1 MKKIIN
7 EYANYTVPFY
17 GPAAFVVKK
26 AKGSLVWDTDNN
38 KYIDFT
44 AGIAVTNL
52 GHSNDVLTKI
62 MQKQSKDL
70 WHLSNLYINEPAVNL
85 AKKLCQKTFADKVF
99 FCNSGG
105 ESIEAAIKTARKYT
119 SEKFDKN
126 KNEIISFSSSFHGR
140 TMLGI
145 ALAKAKHLTNG
156 FAPLP
161 KGIKNHPYN
170 QIKDLDNL
178 FSSKTSA
185 VILELVQWQSGIT
198 KANQKFISKIKQ
210 LAKKHNAL
218 IIIDEVQSGIGR
230 TGTFFAY
237 EQFNITPDILCFA
250 KGIANGFPLGG
261 ILTSDKIGNFMS
273 IGSHGTTFGGGP
285 IACSIGSLVVDI
297 ISKKT
302 FLKKVQKK
310 EGVFLNQLN
319 KINYK
324 HKCFKKILSAGLWI
338 SVEFDHSMSLC
349 VDSLIRNAHKSGL
362 MILKANA
369 NTIRFS
375 PSLIIEDNLIT
386 EGLAIFEK
394 VILQTLQ
401 E

>member
-1 MKKIIN
+1 
-7 EYANYTVPFY
+7 
-17 GPAAFVVKK
+17 
-26 AKGSLVWDTDNN
+26 
-38 KYIDFT
+38 
-44 AGIAVTNL
+44 
-52 GHSNDVLTKI
+52 

-161 KGIKNHPYN
+161 KGIKNHSYN
-170 QIKDLDNL
+170 QTKNLDSL

-198 KANQKFISKIKQ
+198 KANKKFISKIKQ

-230 TGTFFAY
+230 TGTLFAY
-237 EQFNITPDILCFA
+237 EQFNINPDILCFA

-319 KINYK
+319 KINSK

-338 SVEFDHSMSLC
+338 SVEFDYSMSLC

-386 EGLAIFEK
+386 EGLAIFEE

>member
-26 AKGSLVWDTDNN
+26 AKGSLVWDIDNN

-70 WHLSNLYINEPAVNL
+70 WHLSNLYINEPAVKL

-119 SEKFDKN
+119 SEKFNKN

-170 QIKDLDNL
+170 Q
-178 FSSKTSA
+178 
-185 VILELVQWQSGIT
+185 T
-198 KANQKFISKIKQ
+198 KRS
-210 LAKKHNAL
+210 
-218 IIIDEVQSGIGR
+218 R
-230 TGTFFAY
+230 
-237 EQFNITPDILCFA
+237 
-250 KGIANGFPLGG
+250 
-261 ILTSDKIGNFMS
+261 
-273 IGSHGTTFGGGP
+273 
-285 IACSIGSLVVDI
+285 
-297 ISKKT
+297 
-302 FLKKVQKK
+302 
-310 EGVFLNQLN
+310 
-319 KINYK
+319 
-324 HKCFKKILSAGLWI
+324 
-338 SVEFDHSMSLC
+338 
-349 VDSLIRNAHKSGL
+349 
-362 MILKANA
+362 
-369 NTIRFS
+369 
-375 PSLIIEDNLIT
+375 
-386 EGLAIFEK
+386 
-394 VILQTLQ
+394 
-401 E
+401 

>member
-1 MKKIIN
+1 MKKIIK
-7 EYANYTVPFY
+7 EYSNYTVPFY
-17 GPAAFVVKK
+17 GPAEFVVKK
-26 AKGSLVWDTDNN
+26 AKGSIVWDVDNN

-52 GHSNDVLTKI
+52 GHSNEILSKI
-62 MQKQSKDL
+62 MQKQSKEL
-70 WHLSNLYINEPAVNL
+70 WHLSNLYINEPAVKL
-85 AKKLCQKTFADKVF
+85 AKKLCQKTFAEKVF

-105 ESIEAAIKTARKYT
+105 ESIEAAVKTARKYT
-119 SEKFDKN
+119 SEKFNRN

-145 ALAKAKHLTNG
+145 ALAKAKNLTNG

-170 QIKDLDNL
+170 NIKDLDSL

-198 KANQKFISKIKQ
+198 KANQKFITKIKQ

-261 ILTSDKIGNFMS
+261 ILTSNKIGTAMHV
-273 IGSHGTTFGGGP
+273 GSHGTTFGGGP
-285 IACSIGSLVVDI
+285 IACSIGNSVVDI
-297 ISKKT
+297 ISKKS
-302 FLKKVQKK
+302 FLRKVQKK
-310 EGVFLNQLN
+310 EDIFLTQLN
-319 KINYK
+319 KINLRDNY
-324 HKCFKKILSAGLWI
+324 FKNICSAGLWI
-338 SVEFDHSMSLC
+338 SVEFNQTASIC
-349 VDSLIRNAHKSGL
+349 IDSLIHNAHRKGL
-362 MILKANA
+362 MILKANS

-375 PSLIIEDNLIT
+375 PSLIIEDDLIT
-386 EGLAIFEK
+386 KGLDIFKES
-394 VILQTLQ
+394 ILQTQ
-401 E
+401 NQ